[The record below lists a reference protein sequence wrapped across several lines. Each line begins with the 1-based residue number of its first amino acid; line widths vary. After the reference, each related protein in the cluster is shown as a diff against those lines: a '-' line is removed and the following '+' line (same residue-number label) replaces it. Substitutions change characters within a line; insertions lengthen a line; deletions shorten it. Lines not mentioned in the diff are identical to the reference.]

1 VALGVGEMREVG
13 EVREMVSGSATASI
27 PMSDWRTSP
36 LTLCLRRLLGL
47 LQTDRAVERPAE
59 QFIDESRH
67 RHAPFAGLVVEA
79 GDEETI
85 DFR

>member
-1 VALGVGEMREVG
+1 M
-13 EVREMVSGSATASI
+13 MSGSTAASI
-27 PMSDWRTSP
+27 PLSDRCTSP
-36 LTLCLRRLLGL
+36 LTLCLSRLFGL
-47 LQTDRAVERPAE
+47 SQTDRAVERLAE

-67 RHAPFAGLVVEA
+67 RHAPFSGLVVEA